1 MDIKSSTMTQ
11 MRHVREANVD
21 LCDMFESRDG
31 FATHFINEE
40 TAETAYFGGLVE
52 AAEAGRE
59 EAEKLASILAICE
72 ELEAFDVE
80 TSWSASAL
88 RSLANKTRQKQRLL
102 AEKRSGKN
110 VKEKMEKLHTSIDQL
125 IMNVVCAAPG
135 LDKLVI
141 SSAVKAELDEH
152 TTKAIADAR
161 IFSKMQAE
169 LANWLVRVG
178 LEKREGGFTPRR
190 NQTQR
195 NAPRG
200 NAPRGNAPRG
210 NAKGGNAHRGN
221 VKGGSTRDLNG
232 RKRGGN
238 TKRQPVK
245 ASELTGWSIQKI
257 DDRGRK
263 VNVPARRLPSGEIV
277 PA

>member
-1 MDIKSSTMTQ
+1 MEIKSSQMTQ
-11 MRHVREANVD
+11 MRHVRESNVD

-31 FATHFINEE
+31 FATHFVNET
-40 TAETAYFGGLVE
+40 TAEMDYFGGLEE
-52 AAEAGRE
+52 AEEAGRE
-59 EAEKLASILAICE
+59 EAEKLAAILAICT
-72 ELEAFDVE
+72 ELEAFEVE

-102 AEKRSGKN
+102 GEKRSGKN
-110 VKEKMEKLHTSIDQL
+110 VTEKMEKLHTSIDQL
-125 IMNVVCAAPG
+125 IMSVVCAAPG
-135 LDKLVI
+135 LDKLII
-141 SSAVKAELDEH
+141 SEAVKAELDEH

-169 LANWLVRVG
+169 VANWLVRVG

-190 NQTQR
+190 NQAKR

-200 NAPRGNAPRG
+200 NAS
-210 NAKGGNAHRGN
+210 RGN
-221 VKGGSTRDLNG
+221 VKGGSTRDVNG

-257 DDRGRK
+257 DERGRK

>member
-11 MRHVREANVD
+11 MRHRRESNVD
-21 LCDMFESRDG
+21 LIDSFNDRDG
-31 FATHFINEE
+31 FATHFVNET
-40 TAETAYFGGLVE
+40 TAEDAYFGGLVE
-52 AAEAGRE
+52 AAEADRE
-59 EAEKLASILAICE
+59 EAEKLAAILAICE
-72 ELEAFDVE
+72 ELEAFHVE

-102 AEKRSGKN
+102 GEKRSGKN
-110 VKEKMEKLHTSIDQL
+110 VTDKMEKLHTSIDQL

-135 LDKLVI
+135 LDKLII
-141 SSAVKAELDEH
+141 SEAVKAELDEH
-152 TTKAIADAR
+152 TSKAIADPR
-161 IFSKMQAE
+161 IFSKMQSE

-178 LEKREGGFTPRR
+178 LEKREGGSTPRR
-190 NQTQR
+190 NQAKR

-210 NAKGGNAHRGN
+210 N
-221 VKGGSTRDLNG
+221 VKGGSTRDVNG

>member
-1 MDIKSSTMTQ
+1 MKVTSSQMTQ
-11 MRHVREANVD
+11 MRHVRESNVD

-31 FATHFINEE
+31 FATHFVNDE
-40 TAETAYFGGLVE
+40 TAEDAYFGGLVE
-52 AAEAGRE
+52 AAETTRE
-59 EAEKLASILAICE
+59 EAEKLAAILAICE
-72 ELEAFDVE
+72 ELEAFHVE

-102 AEKRSGKN
+102 GEKRSGKN

-135 LDKLVI
+135 LDKLII
-141 SSAVKAELDEH
+141 SEAVKAELDEH
-152 TTKAIADAR
+152 TARAIADPR
-161 IFSKMQAE
+161 IFSKMQSE

-178 LEKREGGFTPRR
+178 LERREGGFTPRR
-190 NQTQR
+190 N
-195 NAPRG
+195 APRG
-200 NAPRGNAPRG
+200 NTKGGNAPRG
-210 NAKGGNAHRGN
+210 NAKGGNAPRGN
-221 VKGGSTRDLNG
+221 VKGGSTRDVNG

>member
-1 MDIKSSTMTQ
+1 MEIKSSQMTQ
-11 MRHVREANVD
+11 MRHTRESNVD
-21 LCDMFESRDG
+21 LCDMFEDRDG
-31 FATHFINEE
+31 FATHFVNEE

-59 EAEKLASILAICE
+59 EAEKLAAILEICQ
-72 ELEAFDVE
+72 ELEAFDAE

-110 VKEKMEKLHTSIDQL
+110 VKEKMEKLHLSIDNL

-141 SSAVKAELDEH
+141 SEAVKAELDQH

-190 NQTQR
+190 N
-195 NAPRG
+195 APRGG
-200 NAPRGNAPRG
+200 NAPRGNAARG
-210 NAKGGNAHRGN
+210 NTARGNTARGN
-221 VKGGSTRDLNG
+221 VKGGSTRDVNG

-245 ASELTGWSIQKI
+245 VSALTGLFIQQL
-257 DDRGRK
+257 DGRGRK

>member
-11 MRHVREANVD
+11 MRHVRESNVD

-31 FATHFINEE
+31 FATHFVNDE
-40 TAETAYFGGLVE
+40 TAEDAYFGGLVE

-59 EAEKLASILAICE
+59 EAEKLAAILAICT

-88 RSLANKTRQKQRLL
+88 RSLANKVRQKQRLL
-102 AEKRSGKN
+102 GEKRSGKN
-110 VKEKMEKLHTSIDQL
+110 VKEKMEKLHLSIDQL
-125 IMNVVCAAPG
+125 IMKVICAAPG
-135 LDKLVI
+135 LDKITI
-141 SSAVKAELDEH
+141 SEAVKAELDEH
-152 TTKAIADAR
+152 TARAIADPR
-161 IFSKMQAE
+161 IFSKMQSE
-169 LANWLVRVG
+169 VANWLVRVG
-178 LEKREGGFTPRR
+178 LEKREGGSTPRR
-190 NQTQR
+190 NQAKR

-200 NAPRGNAPRG
+200 NAPRG
-210 NAKGGNAHRGN
+210 
-221 VKGGSTRDLNG
+221 STRDING

-238 TKRQPVK
+238 TKRQPAKAVK
-245 ASELTGWSIQKI
+245 ASALTGLFIQQL
-257 DDRGRK
+257 DGRGRK

>member
-11 MRHVREANVD
+11 MRHVRESNVD

-31 FATHFINEE
+31 FATHFVNET
-40 TAETAYFGGLVE
+40 TAEMDYFGGLEE

-59 EAEKLASILAICE
+59 EAEKLAAILAICT
-72 ELEAFDVE
+72 ELEAFDVA

-88 RSLANKTRQKQRLL
+88 RSLANKVRQKQRLL
-102 AEKRSGKN
+102 GEKRSGKN
-110 VKEKMEKLHTSIDQL
+110 VKEKMEKLHLSIDQL
-125 IMNVVCAAPG
+125 IMNVICAAPG
-135 LDKLVI
+135 LDKIVI
-141 SSAVKAELDEH
+141 SEAVMAELDEH

-161 IFSKMQAE
+161 IFAKMQAE
-169 LANWLVRVG
+169 VANWLVRVG
-178 LEKREGGFTPRR
+178 LEKCEGGSTPRR
-190 NQTQR
+190 NQAKR
-195 NAPRG
+195 
-200 NAPRGNAPRG
+200 NAPRG
-210 NAKGGNAHRGN
+210 NAKGGNAPRGN
-221 VKGGSTRDLNG
+221 VKGGSTRDVNG

-245 ASELTGWSIQKI
+245 ASALTGLFIQQL
-257 DDRGRK
+257 DGRGRK

>member
-1 MDIKSSTMTQ
+1 MDIKSSQMTQ
-11 MRHVREANVD
+11 MRHTRESNVD

-31 FATHFINEE
+31 FATHFVNHSS
-40 TAETAYFGGLVE
+40 AERDYFSGLVE
-52 AAEAGRE
+52 TAEAGRE
-59 EAEKLASILAICE
+59 EAEKLAAILAICE

-110 VKEKMEKLHTSIDQL
+110 VKEKMEKLHLSIDKL
-125 IMNVVCAAPG
+125 IQNVVCAAPG
-135 LDKLVI
+135 LDKIII
-141 SSAVKAELDEH
+141 SEAVKAELDEH
-152 TTKAIADAR
+152 TTKAVADAR

-169 LANWLVRVG
+169 VANWLVRVG

-190 NQTQR
+190 N
-195 NAPRG
+195 APRG
-200 NAPRGNAPRG
+200 NTKGGNAPRG

-221 VKGGSTRDLNG
+221 VKGGSTRDVNG

-245 ASELTGWSIQKI
+245 VSALTGLFIQQL
-257 DDRGRK
+257 DGRGRK

>member
-11 MRHVREANVD
+11 MRHRRESNVD
-21 LCDMFESRDG
+21 LIDSFNDRDG
-31 FATHFINEE
+31 FATHFVNDE
-40 TAETAYFGGLVE
+40 TAEDAYFGGLVE

-72 ELEAFDVE
+72 ELEAFHVE
-80 TSWSASAL
+80 TSWSPSAL
-88 RSLANKTRQKQRLL
+88 RSLANKVRQKQRLL
-102 AEKRSGKN
+102 SEKRSGKN
-110 VKEKMEKLHTSIDQL
+110 VQQKMEKLHLSIDQL
-125 IMNVVCAAPG
+125 VQNVVCAAPG
-135 LDKLVI
+135 LDKIII
-141 SSAVKAELDEH
+141 SEAVKAELDEH

-161 IFSKMQAE
+161 IFSKMEAE
-169 LANWLVRVG
+169 VANWLVRVG

-190 NQTQR
+190 NQAKR

-200 NAPRGNAPRG
+200 NV
-210 NAKGGNAHRGN
+210 KGGNAPRGN
-221 VKGGSTRDLNG
+221 VKGGSTRDVNG

-245 ASELTGWSIQKI
+245 ASALTGLFIQQL
-257 DDRGRK
+257 DGRGRK